1 MAMWWEIAKVAVPIA
16 AGVVGTPAAGVA
28 VSAAMQ
34 GADARAKGGS
44 WSDAG
49 KAALIGGGL
58 SAATAGMGGG
68 AAGAGQAMGQAAGA
82 GAGQAMSKAAQEAL
96 ARELAAQTGEQFAT
110 NLGTQLGAEG
120 MNLGAQQMIVQSA
133 AEAAKTQGI
142 TSAAQAQADK
152 LQKYGNYATEASD
165 LLKEF
170 RGGTQQMLGPQQQQG
185 GQQWVPTSSQMFPY
199 PYDQYFRSEPRY

>member
-1 MAMWWEIAKVAVPIA
+1 MALWWEIAKVAVPIA

-28 VSAAMQ
+28 AAAAMQ

-44 WSDAG
+44 WGDAG

-68 AAGAGQAMGQAAGA
+68 AAGAGQAMGQAAG
-82 GAGQAMSKAAQEAL
+82 GAMSEAAQEAL
-96 ARELAAQTGEQFAT
+96 ARELASQTGEQFAT

-120 MNLGAQQMIVQSA
+120 MNVGAQQMIVQSA
-133 AEAAKTQGI
+133 AEVAKKQGI
-142 TSAAQAQADK
+142 QSAAQAQADK
-152 LQKYGNYATEASD
+152 LQKYGNYAAEAND

-170 RGGTQQMLGPQQQQG
+170 RGGTGQMLGPQRQQG
-185 GQQWVPTSSQMFPY
+185 QTQWVPTTSQMFPY